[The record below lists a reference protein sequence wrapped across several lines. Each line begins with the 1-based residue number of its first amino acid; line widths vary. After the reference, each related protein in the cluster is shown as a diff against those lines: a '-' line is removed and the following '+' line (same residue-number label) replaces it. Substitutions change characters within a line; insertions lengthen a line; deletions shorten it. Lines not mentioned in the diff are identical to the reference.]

1 MTAAYVSVAELE
13 KRAGLPED
21 ELQALHHQGMLDAP
35 QTFGRG
41 KVGWTEEYVAEW
53 LLDRPAEEIGLTP
66 AQLKIAR
73 EAVAPLM
80 WLLDGQP
87 GFAQLLTVRGK
98 GGGFSS
104 IVVAQL
110 RAIRRALWPSSRR
123 LAILSGPYYS
133 RTGKSEAE
141 RRRLRAVE
149 YPEPMGGGIRD

>member
-21 ELQALHHQGMLDAP
+21 ELQALHHHGMLDAQ

-41 KVGWTEEYVAEW
+41 KVGWTEEYIAEW
-53 LLDRPAEEIGLTP
+53 LLDRPVEQVGLTP

-73 EAVAPLM
+73 EAVTPLM
-80 WLLDGQP
+80 RLLAGQRGTFP
-87 GFAQLLTVRGK
+87 VLTVEGED
-98 GGGFSS
+98 GFGSS

-123 LAILSGPYYS
+123 LAIVSAPYYI

-141 RRRLRAVE
+141 RRRLRSAE
-149 YPEPMGGGIRD
+149 YPEPTGGGVRD